1 MVKHNRKA
9 QTTTLEERLCK
20 FAEDA
25 RAKASRAP
33 PGFERERLIR
43 AAEKAKA
50 LGTAAERLLYSD
62 AFCNPA
68 AGTKGN
74 TRIEERAKH

>member
-1 MVKHNRKA
+1 MVKRSRKPRTA
-9 QTTTLEERLCK
+9 TLEDRLHR
-20 FAEDA
+20 FAQDA

-50 LGTAAERLLYSD
+50 LGTTAERLLYSD
-62 AFCNPA
+62 AFCSPA

-74 TRIEERAKH
+74 TRIEEKAKH

>member
-1 MVKHNRKA
+1 MQKRNRKK
-9 QTTTLEERLCK
+9 QTTTLEERLRK

-25 RAKASRAP
+25 RAAASRAP

-43 AAEKAKA
+43 QADKAKA

-62 AFCNPA
+62 AFATPA
-68 AGTKGN
+68 TGSNGK
-74 TRIEERAKH
+74 RVH